1 MTRDTAHARAP
12 KEATP
17 IYRLWSVT
25 TRIGLLL
32 VLPLLWLASLL
43 GGFGQI
49 HYAPGAEYSDLTITH
64 WPGAEFLRQSLI
76 QYGEIPMWNPHTL
89 GGTPFAADP
98 LSGIYYPPLWLA
110 LVISPP
116 LAFNILF
123 LLHLAFAGVGVF
135 LLARDEGASTAGALL
150 AGIAF
155 GGLPKLVAHTAAGHL
170 TLVLAVSWTP
180 WLLLAARRAARKGSL
195 RAWSLAGVMTGI
207 IFLADP
213 RWAVPSALAALG
225 YAIVSAG
232 GNLAQEPARIRI
244 IFWAKNFLL
253 FGAFA
258 ATVSAVLALPMTQ
271 FVALSTRANL
281 SGAEAAIQSLPFLS
295 LLGLIFGGMGSSVE
309 WVVYPGVVVLALALF
324 ACSHIVFRPPSSDKG
339 LGKVKGDAGVFWI
352 ILLLLAVFLSLGS
365 NIPGFSAVIG
375 AIPGAGLLRVPPRW
389 MFLAGLALAMLAARG
404 MTLLES
410 ETDQGGGLKKIGF
423 ALASGGAVF
432 AIASWVMRLPP
443 ALWQDGLIWGAAG
456 VILFAGSRSRRWA
469 PRAGTALICL
479 AILDLAVADFR
490 LIDPHP
496 AMVEP
501 PGVEA
506 ALSFFQKNTAGY
518 RIYSPSYSIPALDFV
533 NGDLRSLD
541 GVDPL
546 MLLSTA
552 NAVSTAAGVS
562 RPGYSVTLPAFATGS
577 PAIDNQDAIPD
588 LRLLGLLNVRYI
600 VSAFAIPDA
609 ALNLREKAAGIFLYE
624 NPMAMPRTWVAETLD
639 GWDRPIGNRVARVE
653 SESPNRLRLTAE
665 GPGWLILAEAAYPA
679 WRATVDGKSVEV
691 RTAGGWWRAVE
702 LGPGT
707 HEIQMSYDPGLPL
720 IGAAVTFFALLVF
733 FGVWRWAK

>member
-1 MTRDTAHARAP
+1 VL
-12 KEATP
+12 K
-17 IYRLWSVT
+17 

-32 VLPLLWLASLL
+32 VLPVLWLAPLL

-49 HYAPGAEYSDLTITH
+49 HNAPGAEYSDLTIAH
-64 WPGAEFLRQSLI
+64 WPSAEFLRQSII
-76 QYGEIPMWNPHTL
+76 QYDEIPMWNPHAL

-123 LLHLAFAGVGVF
+123 VLHLAFAGVGVF
-135 LLARDEGASTAGALL
+135 LLARDEGASIAGALL

-155 GGLPKLVAHTAAGHL
+155 GGLPKFVAHAAAGHL

-180 WLLLAARRAARKGSL
+180 WLLLAARRAARTGSL
-195 RAWSLAGVMTGI
+195 RVWSLAGVMTGA

-213 RWAVPSALAALG
+213 RWAIPSALAALG

-244 IFWAKNFLL
+244 IAWAKNFLL

-258 ATVSAVLALPMTQ
+258 AAVSAVLALPMTQ
-271 FVALSTRANL
+271 FVSLSTRANL
-281 SGAEAAIQSLPFLS
+281 SGTEAAAQSLPFLS

-324 ACSHIVFRPPSSDKG
+324 ACFKIVFRPLSSDKG
-339 LGKVKGDAGVFWI
+339 LEKAKGDAGVFWI
-352 ILLLLAVFLSLGS
+352 ILLLLAILLSLGS
-365 NIPGFSAVIG
+365 NIPGFSSVIG

-404 MTLLES
+404 MTVLES
-410 ETDQGGGLKKIGF
+410 ETDQGGVLKKIGF
-423 ALASGGAVF
+423 GLVAGGAVL

-443 ALWQDGLIWGAAG
+443 VLWQDGLIWGAAG
-456 VILFAGSRSRRWA
+456 VILFAGFLSRRWA

-479 AILDLAVADFR
+479 AVIDLAVADFR

-496 AMVEP
+496 AVVEP

-506 ALSFFQKNTAGY
+506 ALSFLQKNTAGY
-518 RIYSPSYSIPALDFV
+518 RVYSPSYSIPALDFV

-552 NAVSTAAGVS
+552 RVVSTAAGVS

-588 LRLLGLLNVRYI
+588 ARLLGLLNVRYI

-609 ALNLREKAAGIFLYE
+609 ALNLREKAGGIFVYE

-639 GWDRPIGNRVARVE
+639 GWDRPIENREARVE

-679 WRATVDGKSVEV
+679 WRVTVDGKRVEL

-702 LGPGT
+702 LGPGM
-707 HEIQMSYDPGLPL
+707 HDVQMSYDPGLPL

-733 FGVWRWAK
+733 FGVWRWAR

>member
-1 MTRDTAHARAP
+1 VL
-12 KEATP
+12 K
-17 IYRLWSVT
+17 

-32 VLPLLWLASLL
+32 VLPLLWLAPLL

-49 HYAPGAEYSDLTITH
+49 HNAPGAEYSDLTITH

-135 LLARDEGASTAGALL
+135 LLARDEGASTAGGLL

-180 WLLLAARRAARKGSL
+180 WLLLAARRAARNGSL

-213 RWAVPSALAALG
+213 RWAFPSALAALG

-258 ATVSAVLALPMTQ
+258 AAVSAVLALPMTQ

-339 LGKVKGDAGVFWI
+339 LEKVKGDAGVFWI

-410 ETDQGGGLKKIGF
+410 EADQGGGLKKIGF

-506 ALSFFQKNTAGY
+506 ALSFLQKNTAGY
-518 RIYSPSYSIPALDFV
+518 RVYSPSYSIPALDFV

>member
-1 MTRDTAHARAP
+1 
-12 KEATP
+12 
-17 IYRLWSVT
+17 
-25 TRIGLLL
+25 
-32 VLPLLWLASLL
+32 
-43 GGFGQI
+43 
-49 HYAPGAEYSDLTITH
+49 
-64 WPGAEFLRQSLI
+64 
-76 QYGEIPMWNPHTL
+76 MWNPQTL

-123 LLHLAFAGVGVF
+123 LLHLAFAGIGAF
-135 LLARDEGASTAGALL
+135 LLARDEGASTTGALL

-155 GGLPKLVAHTAAGHL
+155 GGLPKFVAHAAAGHL

-180 WLLLAARRAARKGSL
+180 WLLLAARRAARTGSL
-195 RAWSLAGVMTGI
+195 RAWSFAGVMAGAM
-207 IFLADP
+207 FLADP
-213 RWAVPSALAALG
+213 RWAIPSALAALG

-232 GNLAQEPARIRI
+232 DNPARESARIRI
-244 IFWAKNFLL
+244 IAWGKNFLL

-258 ATVSAVLALPMTQ
+258 AAVSAVLALPMAQ
-271 FVALSTRANL
+271 FVSLSTRANL
-281 SGAEAAIQSLPFLS
+281 SGTEAATQSLPFLS
-295 LLGLIFGGMGSSVE
+295 LLGLIFGGIGTSVE
-309 WVVYPGVVVLALALF
+309 WEVYPGVVVLALALF
-324 ACSHIVFRPPSSDKG
+324 ACFHIVFRPHASDKG
-339 LGKVKGDAGVFWI
+339 LKKAEGDAGVFWI
-352 ILLLLAVFLSLGS
+352 ILLILAVFLSLGS

-389 MFLAGLALAMLAARG
+389 MFLAGLALTMLAARG
-404 MTLLES
+404 MTALELK
-410 ETDQGGGLKKIGF
+410 TDQGGILKKIGF
-423 ALASGGAVF
+423 ALASGGAVL
-432 AIASWVMRLPP
+432 AIASWFMKLPP

-456 VILFAGSRSRRWA
+456 VILFVGFLSRRWA
-469 PRAGTALICL
+469 SSVGAALICL
-479 AILDLAVADFR
+479 AILDFAVADFR

-496 AMVEP
+496 AVVEP

-506 ALSFFQKNTAGY
+506 ALSFLQKNTAGY
-518 RIYSPSYSIPALDFV
+518 RVYSPSYSIPALDFV

-552 NAVSTAAGVS
+552 RVVSTAAGVS

-577 PAIDNQDAIPD
+577 PVIDNQDAIPD
-588 LRLLGLLNVRYI
+588 ARLLGLLNVRYI

-609 ALNLREKAAGIFLYE
+609 ALNLREKVLGIFLYE
-624 NPMAMPRTWVAETLD
+624 NPMAMPRAWVAETLD
-639 GWDRPIGNRVARVE
+639 DWDRPVGNRAARVE

-665 GPGWLILAEAAYPA
+665 GPGWLIFAEAAYPA
-679 WRATVDGKSVEV
+679 WRATVDGKSAAV

-707 HEIQMSYDPGLPL
+707 HEVQMSYDPGLPL
-720 IGAAVTFFALLVF
+720 TGAAVTFFALLLF